1 MSPIAHSGLGLLG
14 WEMAAPR
21 KTWQTLA
28 LFVFVANFADVDF
41 LFHLVF
47 GPRPLFIHQ
56 YYTHNILFA
65 LGTAGL
71 FALALPKGR
80 DRVGLLLVG
89 LSHLAADLIVV
100 DLVHPVGIRLFF
112 PVSNHLYNVGIFPY
126 LQRWPAGA
134 VFSGKNLVVLA
145 LEAAV
150 FVLPVAV
157 LFRKKFGTYVRS
169 REFWSS

>member
-1 MSPIAHSGLGLLG
+1 VSPIAHSGLGLLG
-14 WEMAAPR
+14 WELVAAR
-21 KTWQTLA
+21 KTWRTLA
-28 LFVFVANFADVDF
+28 LFVFAANFADVDF
-41 LFHLVF
+41 LFYFVF

-56 YYTHNILFA
+56 YYTHNLLFA

-80 DRVGLLLVG
+80 DRGGLILVG
-89 LSHLAADLIVV
+89 LSHLAADLIVI
-100 DLVHPVGIRLFF
+100 DPVHPIGIRLFF
-112 PVSNHLYNVGIFPY
+112 PFSNRLFNFGLFPY
-126 LQRWPAGA
+126 LQRWPAGV
-134 VFSGKNLVVLA
+134 VFSAKNLAVLM
-145 LEAAV
+145 LEAVV